1 MILQTAIIFP
11 SLQVIQT
18 LQTSRA
24 GRTAVESAEAT
35 RQGLGQEQRKGSTS
49 DRITTPK

>member
-1 MILQTAIIFP
+1 MKGWLNLGINLGNGLMFMFM
-11 SLQVIQT
+11 L
-18 LQTSRA
+18 
-24 GRTAVESAEAT
+24 GVESAEAT